1 MNFYEFR
8 VLCHIS
14 NIVNKNIFVWLFI
27 YFNIIW
33 IKIFYTDYIIQKVVC
48 SFCCTN
54 QAFNDALQF
63 LAILKFRF
71 YNNAKIREMKKQF
84 TKRFVYP
91 TEECCHQI
99 LCFFYF
105 TIFYIGRRGGV
116 TTDLVLLWIFTL
128 YLMTYILVKKKE
140 NFFLLLFTTHNTC
153 VDDYK
158 LDLGW
163 Q

>member
-8 VLCHIS
+8 VFCHIS
-14 NIVNKNIFVWLFI
+14 NIVNKNILIWLFI

-48 SFCCTN
+48 SFCYTN
-54 QAFNDALQF
+54 QAFDDALQF

-71 YNNAKIREMKKQF
+71 YNNTKIREMKKQF

-99 LCFFYF
+99 LCFFTSLYF
-105 TIFYIGRRGGV
+105 ISEGGV
-116 TTDLVLLWIFTL
+116 VSPQILFCFEYLL
-128 YLMTYILVKKKE
+128 YI
-140 NFFLLLFTTHNTC
+140 
-153 VDDYK
+153 
-158 LDLGW
+158 
-163 Q
+163 